1 MKQAVTLCALWIL
14 ALPQPGFSWI
24 PSDMPLPEDDT
35 FVFMSNRDRSGR
47 AFDVF
52 VKTLKDSQSVN
63 LTAGLK
69 DVALRSSSAPRLCC
83 ARNSVVVV
91 SFLKDPELVEIGIQ
105 SHAVRHIAPLKSPF
119 PEFDISP
126 DGTYILCVEHVD
138 STWNLVEWS
147 IGNATRH
154 SVASYRFACA
164 DPTYSRDG
172 RWITFVSEEDGTK
185 SVAIVHRDGSSY
197 RLLTNHFGE
206 DRHPR
211 FSPDGARI
219 VFSSSRGG
227 CIDGEYELY
236 LVDTSGQNMCLF
248 HDSRAYNNRPQFTAD
263 GTTVVFLSSSTS
275 GRASHV
281 FVREVG
287 SGKTTDIVKDMPWIC
302 SSFSTCNDGRHI
314 LIEYTTLE
322 ESKILF
328 YDRKTGVTTDVT
340 RHRGRN
346 CAPSF

>member
-1 MKQAVTLCALWIL
+1 MRRPVFLCVLWIL
-14 ALPQPGFSWI
+14 VLPQPGFSWI
-24 PSDMPLPEDDT
+24 SSGVALLEEDT

-52 VKTLKDSQSVN
+52 VRTLKDSQSIN
-63 LTAGLK
+63 LTAGLE
-69 DVALRSSSAPRLCC
+69 DVALRSSSAPRLCRL
-83 ARNSVVVV
+83 RNSVVVV
-91 SFLKDPELVEIGIQ
+91 SYLKDPELVEIDIQ
-105 SHAVRHIAPLKSPF
+105 SHKIRHIAPLKSLF

-126 DGTYILCVEHVD
+126 DGASMLCVEHVD
-138 STWNLVEWS
+138 STWHLVEWS
-147 IGNATRH
+147 IGNAARH
-154 SVASYRFACA
+154 AVASYRFPCA
-164 DPTYSRDG
+164 EPTYSRDG
-172 RWITFVSEEDGTK
+172 RWIAFLSGEDGTK
-185 SVAIVHRDGSSY
+185 SVAIVHRDGSGY

-227 CIDGEYELY
+227 CIEGEYELY
-236 LVDTSGQNMCLF
+236 LVDTGGQNMRLF
-248 HDSRAYNNRPQFTAD
+248 YDSRAYNNRPQFTAD
-263 GTTVVFLSSSTS
+263 GSAVVFLSSSTS

-281 FVREVG
+281 FVSEIG
-287 SGKTTDIVKDMPWIC
+287 SGKTTDIVKDLPWIC

-322 ESKILF
+322 NSEILL
-328 YDRKTGVTTDVT
+328 YDRETGVTSNVT
-340 RHRGRN
+340 GNRGRN